1 MLIRPSQ
8 QQPLALQRDQMDECD
23 NGEVARVV
31 FVVSHAAKTVKTHL
45 ENDHMI
51 RRDLR
56 LTTVRNNVD
65 ADNGMLTVVVI
76 AVPLLVLDEAYE
88 SKLLAEMKNGV
99 VRGFGYYKC
108 PYSSATLGN
117 HNVLRRQNGEEHARL
132 NLVQTGLLQAVKE
145 FLRENQS
152 LMTQSSDATAI
163 AASSLERH
171 IESSSSDFCP
181 TKLELMGDDR
191 TVVVPL
197 LAFQNSASLSTLLG
211 TMDETWHGDFQSR
224 YLWRNLANVY
234 SSRRVVW
241 RGEVDPNSPTRQ
253 SGYSLLWADASS
265 FQCTSDATA
274 ATGQAAS
281 LSSPSTWITVTE
293 QGIRQSFDFTRVMF
307 SRGNITEK
315 IRFGQQ
321 LVQPNEVVLD
331 MYAGIGYFTLP
342 ALLHGRAAHVYCCEW
357 NEDALQALR
366 YNLRDNGVHDSAT
379 VLAGDCRVIL
389 STSTAVAQSPAWYG
403 RCDRISLGL
412 LPSSEG
418 GWPTAVAALHRERGG
433 WLHIHGNVPVS
444 EVHAWAVWVS
454 CRIRDLAIAGHNGW
468 IAAVVHIEK
477 VKSFAPRVNHYV
489 ADVWVGPP
497 SQGASVIHAT
507 IPVGSHLDRIDPG
520 LAVVVASKYGPISL
534 LSLHAELQPPSCA
547 LSKDGILHQAWMR
560 N

>member
-1 MLIRPSQ
+1 
-8 QQPLALQRDQMDECD
+8 MDECD

-31 FVVSHAAKTVKTHL
+31 FVISHAAKTVKTHL
-45 ENDHMI
+45 ENDRMI

-56 LTTVRNNVD
+56 LTTVQTNVD
-65 ADNGMLTVVVI
+65 EDNGIDAVVVI
-76 AVPLLVLDEAYE
+76 AVPLLVPDEAYE
-88 SKLLAEMKNGV
+88 SKLLAKMEDGV
-99 VRGFGYYKC
+99 VRGFGFYKC

-117 HNVLRRQNGEEHARL
+117 HNALRRRNGPQQSRL

-145 FLRENQS
+145 FLREKQT
-152 LMTQSSDATAI
+152 LTMTQTSDATAV
-163 AASSLERH
+163 ATSSLERQ
-171 IESSSSDFCP
+171 IECSTSDFCP
-181 TKLELMGDDR
+181 TKLELWGDDR

-197 LAFQNSASLSTLLG
+197 SAFQNSATLSILLG
-211 TMDETWHGDFQSR
+211 TMDETWHVDFQTR

-234 SSRRVVW
+234 SSRRVVV

-253 SGYSLLWADASS
+253 SGYSLLWFDASS
-265 FQCTSDATA
+265 FQSTLDAA
-274 ATGQAAS
+274 ATTGQVAS
-281 LSSPSTWITVTE
+281 LSSPMTWITVTE
-293 QGIRQSFDFTRVMF
+293 QGIRQSFDLTRVMF

-342 ALLHGRAAHVYCCEW
+342 ALIHGRASHVYCCEW
-357 NEDALQALR
+357 NEDALQALQ
-366 YNLRDNGVHDSAT
+366 YNLRDNGVEDSAT
-379 VLAGDCRVIL
+379 VLAGDCRVTL
-389 STSTAVAQSPAWYG
+389 STPTAVAQSPAWYG
-403 RCDRISLGL
+403 RCDRVSLGL

-454 CRIRDLAIAGHNGW
+454 GRIRDLALAGHGGW

-477 VKSFAPRVNHYV
+477 VKSFAPHVNHYV

-497 SQGASVIHAT
+497 TQCASVFHST
-507 IPVGSHLDRIDPG
+507 IAIGSHLGRIDPG
-520 LAVVVASKYGPISL
+520 LAVVVPTKYGPISL
-534 LSLHAELQPPSCA
+534 LSLHAEFQPPSCA